1 MAVLKDSGERTEFQ
15 SGAVRDLG
23 EGKGRFDLV
32 LYLFYLRCSNC
43 TAKTI

>member
-23 EGKGRFDLV
+23 EGKGR
-32 LYLFYLRCSNC
+32 CSDC